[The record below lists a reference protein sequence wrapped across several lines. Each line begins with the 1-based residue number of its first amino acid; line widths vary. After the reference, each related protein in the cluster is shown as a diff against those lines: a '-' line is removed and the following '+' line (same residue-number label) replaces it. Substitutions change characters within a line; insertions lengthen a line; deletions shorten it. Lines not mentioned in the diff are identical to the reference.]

1 MRAIYTTVLSSMIFM
16 GPVSL
21 GDRVACVLVTFS
33 ETGFEIDT
41 VVNI

>member
-1 MRAIYTTVLSSMIFM
+1 MIFM

-33 ETGFEIDT
+33 KTGFEIDMA
-41 VVNI
+41 VVTI